1 MEKNQRIFYSTA
13 SNFRGSG
20 AESSAMIRIER
31 SFSPAEFCPTLKRQR
46 DSAPQIIPP
55 ANDIVSSHNLN

>member
-13 SNFRGSG
+13 SNFRTASKNGVENPS
-20 AESSAMIRIER
+20 IKIER

-46 DSAPQIIPP
+46 DSAPQIIP
-55 ANDIVSSHNLN
+55 DKMSIISS